1 MKIYCECCA
10 CRIQIESDLDERIC
24 EECRSCPHGDGPC
37 AQIGE
42 VKMIYSSKPKL
53 YFNYRYFS
61 AYIGLL
67 VPKKTSATY
76 GGMIMMIDS
85 KDRIRTFINPKYLS
99 QYHFEEIGE
108 L

>member
-1 MKIYCECCA
+1 
-10 CRIQIESDLDERIC
+10 
-24 EECRSCPHGDGPC
+24 
-37 AQIGE
+37 
-42 VKMIYSSKPKL
+42 MIYSPKPKL

-67 VPKKTSATY
+67 VPKESSATY
-76 GGMIMMIDS
+76 AGMIMMIDS

-99 QYHFEEIGE
+99 KYHFEEIGE